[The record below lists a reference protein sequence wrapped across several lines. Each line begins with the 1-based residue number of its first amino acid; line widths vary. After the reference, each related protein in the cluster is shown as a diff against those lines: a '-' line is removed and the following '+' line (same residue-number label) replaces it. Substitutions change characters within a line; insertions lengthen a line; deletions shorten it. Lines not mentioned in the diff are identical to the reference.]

1 MTLTATRPP
10 DAPAAA
16 NEVPALVPETWL
28 TTSDHKRLGRMY
40 VVVTLAFLL
49 AGTGVAVAM
58 EIQRAGKHAS
68 VVGNDYARLFSLH
81 STVTVLLFLA
91 PLWVGLATYL
101 VPLQIG
107 ARRLAFPRLAA
118 MAFWTYVTGGV
129 LLLASYTFGTPTG
142 GGIALSQPLV
152 APRGGASR
160 VTDLWA
166 GSLIVIT
173 IAAIL
178 AAVTLVTTIVKLRP
192 EGMTLGRVPVYTWS
206 VLATS
211 TATMLSGPV
220 FVVGMLLVYLDQHF
234 GGQLFAP
241 TQGNATIV
249 WQHLVW
255 LYGRPD
261 AYLLFLPALGVISD
275 VVATHARRP
284 LFMAAVVKAAIFA
297 FAVLSFGILAANASA
312 SQAVVLPTPTLLSAF
327 VVAPAGLCALLWLA
341 TIRPA
346 DLRLHVSLLYVA
358 GFVLLCVLGGG
369 NAVAAA
375 IKGLHGNS
383 AWSTGQVHAVLF
395 GAPTL
400 AAFAGIYHWAPKIWG
415 RILKPSLGALQFL
428 LLFGG
433 FTLSAAGSWALGYD
447 GAPWH
452 IDDLTGPGAK
462 SGWLALSRL
471 EGLGGLLIALGILV
485 FTLNLAVSLLGPAGP
500 DPGPLDDP
508 YEGSTLEWATSS
520 PPPEDNF
527 AYLPEIRSDAPLA
540 DLRAATAAAAAPSGG
555 TA

>member
-10 DAPAAA
+10 DAPAADT
-16 NEVPALVPETWL
+16 EVPVLVPETWL

-40 VVVTLAFLL
+40 IVAALGFLL
-49 AGTGVAVAM
+49 VGTGVAVAM
-58 EIQRAGKHAS
+58 EIQRAGRHAG
-68 VVGNDYARLFSLH
+68 VVGDNYARLFSLH

-91 PLWVGLATYL
+91 PIWVGLATYL

-118 MAFWTYVTGGV
+118 MAFWTYVAGGL

-152 APRGGASR
+152 APAGGASR

-166 GSLIVIT
+166 ASLIVIT
-173 IAAIL
+173 LAAVL
-178 AAVTLVTTIVKLRP
+178 AAVTLLTTIVKLRP
-192 EGMTLGRVPVYTWS
+192 EGMTLGRVPVYSWS

-211 TATMLSGPV
+211 TATILSAPA
-220 FVVGMLLVYLDQHF
+220 FMVGMLLVYLDQHF
-234 GGQLFAP
+234 GGHLFAP

-261 AYLLFLPALGVISD
+261 VYLLFLPALGVISD
-275 VVATHARRP
+275 IVATHARRP
-284 LFMAAVVKAAIFA
+284 LFMAPVVKAAIFG
-297 FAVLSFGILAANASA
+297 FAVLSFGILAANSTAG
-312 SQAVVLPTPTLLSAF
+312 QAVLLPTPTLLSAF
-327 VVAPAGLCALLWLA
+327 LVVPAGLCALMWLA
-341 TIRPA
+341 TIRP
-346 DLRLHVSLLYVA
+346 DELRLHVSLLYVA
-358 GFVLLCVLGGG
+358 GFVLLCALGGG
-369 NAVAAA
+369 NAVGAAV
-375 IKGLHGNS
+375 KGLHGNS
-383 AWSTGQVHAVLF
+383 AWSTGQLHAVVF

-400 AAFAGIYHWAPKIWG
+400 AAFAAIYHWAPKIWG
-415 RILKPSLGALQFL
+415 RVLHPLLGAVQFL

-433 FTLSAAGSWALGYD
+433 FAVSAAGSWALGYD

-452 IDDLTGPGAK
+452 IDDLTGPGSK

-471 EGLGGLLIALGILV
+471 EGIGGGLIALGVLV
-485 FTLNLAVSLLGPAGP
+485 FALNLAVSLLGSRGAPAE
-500 DPGPLDDP
+500 PGALDDP

-527 AYLPEIRSDAPLA
+527 TYLPEITSDAPLA
-540 DLRAATAAAAAPSGG
+540 DRRAAAAASPGG
-555 TA
+555 SA